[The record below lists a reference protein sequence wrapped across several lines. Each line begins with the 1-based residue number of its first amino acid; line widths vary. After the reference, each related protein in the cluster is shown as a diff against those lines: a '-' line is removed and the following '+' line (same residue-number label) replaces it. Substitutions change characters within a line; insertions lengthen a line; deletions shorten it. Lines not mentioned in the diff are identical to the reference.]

1 MEMARSEDSIGRSMV
16 GRLALEAPWR
26 LRVRLGV
33 MGGTFNPIHYGHL
46 AAANEVCEAFA
57 LDTVVFV
64 PAAVPPHKDLAAI
77 TDPRHRLV
85 MTMLATISHP
95 HFAVSSVEIDRLG
108 ASYTVDTVAQL
119 KDLYQEQKAIYFIVG
134 IDAFADIA
142 AWRQPDVLLGSCH
155 TIVTSRPRYDVHELV
170 PSTLRQVSE
179 MHPRASFEPLADRQQ
194 LGGAGFQVR
203 GTPYQIYLQEVSGLD
218 ISSTDIR
225 QRVITG
231 RSIRYLLPDSVD
243 AYIRKYQLY
252 R

>member
-1 MEMARSEDSIGRSMV
+1 M
-16 GRLALEAPWR
+16 
-26 LRVRLGV
+26 VRLGV

-57 LDTVVFV
+57 LDTVIFV
-64 PAAVPPHKDLAAI
+64 PAAVPPHKELAEI
-77 TDPRHRLV
+77 IDPQHRL
-85 MTMLATISHP
+85 MMATLATISHP
-95 HFAVSSVEIDRLG
+95 RFVVSSVEIDRPG

-119 KDLYQEQKAIYFIVG
+119 KQLYREPRALYFIVG
-134 IDAFADIA
+134 IDAFVDIT

-155 TIVTSRPRYDVHELV
+155 TIVTSRPRYDVH
-170 PSTLRQVSE
+170 TLAPGTLQQLSA
-179 MHPRASFEPLADRQQ
+179 MHPHLTFAPMAGRQPRDVPT
-194 LGGAGFQVR
+194 FQVR
-203 GTPYQIYLQEVSGLD
+203 DTPYQIYLQEISGLD

-225 QRVITG
+225 QHVRTG

>member
-1 MEMARSEDSIGRSMV
+1 
-16 GRLALEAPWR
+16 
-26 LRVRLGV
+26 

-46 AAANEVCEAFA
+46 AAANEVCEVFA

-77 TDPRHRLV
+77 IDPRHRL
-85 MTMLATISHP
+85 MMAMLATISHP
-95 HFAVSSVEIDRLG
+95 HFAVSSVEIDRPG
-108 ASYTVDTVAQL
+108 ASYTVDTIAQL

-155 TIVTSRPRYDVHELV
+155 TIVTSRPRYDFHELV

-179 MHPRASFEPLADRQQ
+179 MHPHSSFEPLADRQL

-203 GTPYQIYLQEVSGLD
+203 STPYQIYLQEVSGLD
-218 ISSTDIR
+218 ISSSDIR
-225 QRVITG
+225 QRVKTG
-231 RSIRYLLPDSVD
+231 RSIRYLVPESVD
-243 AYIRKYQLY
+243 AYIGKYQLY

>member
-1 MEMARSEDSIGRSMV
+1 
-16 GRLALEAPWR
+16 
-26 LRVRLGV
+26 VRLGV

-46 AAANEVCEAFA
+46 AAANEVCEVFA

-77 TDPRHRLV
+77 TEPRHRL
-85 MTMLATISHP
+85 MMAMLATISHP
-95 HFAVSSVEIDRLG
+95 HFAVSSVEIDRPG

-155 TIVTSRPRYDVHELV
+155 TIVTSRPRYDFDELV

-179 MHPRASFEPLADRQQ
+179 MHPHSSFEPLADRQL
-194 LGGAGFQVR
+194 LGGAGFRVR

-218 ISSTDIR
+218 ISSTEIR
-225 QRVITG
+225 QRVKTG

-243 AYIRKYQLY
+243 AYIGKYQLY

>member
-1 MEMARSEDSIGRSMV
+1 M
-16 GRLALEAPWR
+16 
-26 LRVRLGV
+26 RLGV

-46 AAANEVCEAFA
+46 AAANEVCEVFA

-77 TDPRHRLV
+77 IDPRHRL
-85 MTMLATISHP
+85 MMAMLATISHP
-95 HFAVSSVEIDRLG
+95 HFAVSSVEIDRPG
-108 ASYTVDTVAQL
+108 ASYTVDTIAQL

-155 TIVTSRPRYDVHELV
+155 TIVTSRPRYDFHELV

-179 MHPRASFEPLADRQQ
+179 MHPHSSFEPLADRQL

-218 ISSTDIR
+218 ISSSDIR
-225 QRVITG
+225 QRVKTG
-231 RSIRYLLPDSVD
+231 RSIRYLVPESVD
-243 AYIRKYQLY
+243 AYIGKYQLY